1 MSSVPID
8 VCLSLDVEFSIK
20 NTLTNPERFRV
31 TTFAESAER
40 WQTAQSNRN
49 PLLTGSLPGLA
60 SRMIE
65 NKLLPIIRRLPQ

>member
-1 MSSVPID
+1 VSSVPID
-8 VCLSLDVEFSIK
+8 VCLSVDVEFSI
-20 NTLTNPERFRV
+20 NNALTNPERFRV

-40 WQTAQSNRN
+40 WQATQSNHN

-65 NKLLPIIRRLPQ
+65 NKLLPLIRGLPQ